1 LKKTKKKE
9 GFFTIQN
16 TLPLGKVQCYTGGA
30 EGGEGEGRKKRTI
43 NRREFREGNVGMLFR
58 KEIRINE

>member
-1 LKKTKKKE
+1 
-9 GFFTIQN
+9 
-16 TLPLGKVQCYTGGA
+16 VQCYTGGA